1 MSDTEKARVARGE
14 HPPRQQPDYL
24 AIGLTVL
31 AVVLLLVVG
40 TRQVGPYV
48 AAWFSNRLH
57 DSEELVLKHDLGPIL
72 VAYFGDAAER
82 PDSIRISHK
91 FVIRN
96 PSRDQAL
103 ILTRQSKSCGCLH
116 VADPPPIEPN
126 AQGTVE
132 VAFLA
137 STGSSVRRE
146 QVTYETNL
154 PRPKRIILVLGAQT
168 LPECELPIDRRLYI
182 PYDGPYKVT
191 TSVYYHSN
199 SKQSPARALLGWDN
213 QHVEATWAGSWRRV
227 YVGNGIYR
235 HSRPVEINIPSKGQT
250 VLVTGGAIYG
260 SLQVQLGDKMYRF
273 ALEFT
278 SNPPVRLSP
287 PQVFL
292 AEEPQTLEIRADTP
306 FRIGQPYDT
315 LSMLKCRWKDCVGD
329 STQRVELTVV
339 APPKEPLVETV
350 LHIPVDGLPVPEIA
364 VPVYVFGPTS
374 AESQ

>member
-14 HPPRQQPDYL
+14 HPPRQQRDYL

-48 AAWFSNRLH
+48 AAWFGNHLN
-57 DSEELVLKHDLGPIL
+57 DSDELVIKHDLGPIL
-72 VAYFGDAAER
+72 VAYSGDAAER
-82 PDSIRISHK
+82 PDSVRISHK

-103 ILTRQSKSCGCLH
+103 VLTRQSKSCGCLH

-126 AQGTVE
+126 GEGIVE

-154 PRPKRIILVLGAQT
+154 LRPKRIILVLGAQT
-168 LPECELPIDRRLYI
+168 LPECELPIDRRQYI
-182 PYDGPYKVT
+182 PYDGPYKVA

-199 SKQSPARALLGWDN
+199 SKQPPAVASLGWDS

-235 HSRPVEINIPSKGQT
+235 HSRPIEITIPSKGQT
-250 VLVTGGAIYG
+250 VLVTGGAIFAT
-260 SLQVQLGDKMYRF
+260 LQVQLGERTYRF
-273 ALEFT
+273 AFELT
-278 SNPPVRLSP
+278 SSSPVRLSP
-287 PQVFL
+287 PQLFL
-292 AEEPQTLEIRADTP
+292 AEEPQRLEIGADTP
-306 FRIGQPYDT
+306 FRVGQPYDT
-315 LSMLKCRWKDCVGD
+315 LNMLKCQVKDSAGE
-329 STQRVELTVV
+329 SIQQVELAVV
-339 APPKEPLVETV
+339 LPPKERLVETV
-350 LHIPVDGLPVPEIA
+350 LHIPVEGLPVPEIV